1 MEAVATSSSGPAAE
15 TDTVSPHLIPRPIR
29 AISLVASADFSPFE
43 CE

>member
-15 TDTVSPHLIPRPIR
+15 MDTVSPHLIPRP
-29 AISLVASADFSPFE
+29 ISLVASADFSPFE